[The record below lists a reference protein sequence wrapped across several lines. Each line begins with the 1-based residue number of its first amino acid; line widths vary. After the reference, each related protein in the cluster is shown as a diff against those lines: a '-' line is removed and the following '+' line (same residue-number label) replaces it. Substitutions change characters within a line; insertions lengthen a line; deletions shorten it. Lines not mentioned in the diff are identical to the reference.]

1 MAKFPT
7 MKKSFTN
14 DYATF
19 WIDQGI
25 VFFVYHPG
33 VIIDYRAAQRVL
45 SDRLR
50 LQDEKTYPVLCD
62 TRGVEDTEKAARDFL
77 AKEGSVLTSA
87 VAFLVN
93 PSVSKVITE
102 FYIRTNKPATPVK
115 VFTDKSQ
122 AVKFLKNYPK
132 R

>member
-1 MAKFPT
+1 
-7 MKKSFTN
+7 MKKTFTN

-19 WIDQGI
+19 WIEHDI
-25 VFFVYHPG
+25 MFFVYHPG
-33 VIIDYRAAQRVL
+33 VHLNIRAAQKVL
-45 SDRLR
+45 SDRLK

-93 PSVSKVITE
+93 PSVSRVITE
-102 FYIRTNKPATPVK
+102 FFIRTSKPVTPVRI
-115 VFTDKSQ
+115 FTDKHE
-122 AVKFLKNYPK
+122 AVQFLKNYPK
-132 R
+132 K